1 MESAPAGKV
10 NMPGCDF
17 LWLIHKKVRLVISMD
32 YPHPN
37 GYINLRHENIKI
49 TTASLGDGFKAGAV
63 LSNMK
68 EME

>member
-1 MESAPAGKV
+1 
-10 NMPGCDF
+10 
-17 LWLIHKKVRLVISMD
+17 MD